1 LSLRFVFAFAMLLL
15 LAACAPVSQVPDSS
29 SKTPVSATPKPTNH
43 GRYQQQHDGAPLVR
57 LDPATIVDAT
67 PRHEPIRASGNTS
80 PYVVN
85 GKEYT
90 LLADH
95 RRYKERGIASWY
107 GTKFDGH
114 ATSNGETYSLY
125 DMSAAHRTLPIP
137 VYVKVTNLRNGRT
150 AVVRVNDRGPFHS
163 DRIMDLSYAAAVKLG
178 FSDQGTAPVEIEI
191 IDTDN
196 SHVVSGTEAT
206 RYYLQ
211 VGAFKQLSSATE
223 LQRNL
228 SAGLGYPVLIAS
240 GSGKRGN
247 DLHRVRVGP
256 FVDYSSAQAA
266 KKVLKQRWSGEP
278 HLVVETNDS

>member
-1 LSLRFVFAFAMLLL
+1 ML
-15 LAACAPVSQVPDSS
+15 LAACAPVRQVPDSGADS
-29 SKTPVSATPKPTNH
+29 SASSAPKPTNH
-43 GRYQQQHDGAPLVR
+43 GRYQPQQDGAPLVR
-57 LDPATIVDAT
+57 LDPATIADAT
-67 PRHEPIRASGNTS
+67 PRHEAIRASGNSS

-85 GKEYT
+85 GKEYR

-95 RRYKERGIASWY
+95 RRYKERGVASWY

-114 ATSNGETYSLY
+114 ATSNGEIYRLY
-125 DMSAAHRTLPIP
+125 EMSAAHRTLPIP

-150 AVVRVNDRGPFHS
+150 AIVRVNDRGPFHS
-163 DRIMDLSYAAAVKLG
+163 DRIMDLSYAAAEKLG
-178 FSDQGTAPVEIEI
+178 FADQGTAPVEIEI

-196 SHVVSGTEAT
+196 SAVVNGADAT

-223 LQRNL
+223 LQRKL

-240 GSGKRGN
+240 QGN
-247 DLHRVRVGP
+247 RLHKVRVGP
-256 FVDYSSAQAA
+256 FIDYTSAQTA
-266 KKVLKQRWSGEP
+266 KKILKQRWSGEP